1 MKHDKNRVLILS
13 EFGGYAHPVI
23 GHLFNTK
30 KSYGYK
36 SCKTPK
42 ALQDGI
48 FKLYRK
54 RIMPAITKKG
64 LCGAIYTQLSDV
76 EDEINGLVTYDRKV
90 CKVDEMAM
98 WGLSANLQGALTKKK
113 SAVK

>member
-1 MKHDKNRVLILS
+1 MYIKDIV
-13 EFGGYAHPVI
+13 
-23 GHLFNTK
+23 
-30 KSYGYK
+30 
-36 SCKTPK
+36 
-42 ALQDGI
+42 
-48 FKLYRK
+48 
-54 RIMPAITKKG
+54 PAIKNG
-64 LCGAIYTQLSDV
+64 LNAAVLTQVSDV